1 MSVPGIELATHRNDS
16 HKDEQVLVEWHEF
29 LAIRFLSLVPCVE
42 IRVVK

>member
-16 HKDEQVLVEWHEF
+16 HIDEQVQVKWHEF
-29 LAIRFLSLVPCVE
+29 LVIGLPSLVPCVE